1 MNISA
6 TTGNIKKANFGYF
19 TLRRRKRDKDMKNQ
33 KSPSNIHILLFLK
46 KSHGTARIME
56 TDSMLRT
63 KGSGVDPLKKGR
75 PKTEN
80 KSTMVTECS
89 VLTDL
94 LLALKK

>member
-19 TLRRRKRDKDMKNQ
+19 ALRRKKRDKDMNNQ
-33 KSPSNIHILLFLK
+33 KSPSNTHTLFFLK
-46 KSHGTARIME
+46 KSHGMARTRE
-56 TDSMLRT
+56 ADSMLRT
-63 KGSGVDPLKKGR
+63 KGSGVDPLKNGR
-75 PKTEN
+75 PNTE
-80 KSTMVTECS
+80 KRSTMVTECK

>member
-1 MNISA
+1 
-6 TTGNIKKANFGYF
+6 
-19 TLRRRKRDKDMKNQ
+19 MKNQ

-63 KGSGVDPLKKGR
+63 RESGVDPLKRGK

-80 KSTMVTECS
+80 RSTMVTECN

-94 LLALKK
+94 LLAFKK

>member
-63 KGSGVDPLKKGR
+63 KGSGVDPLRKGR

-94 LLALKK
+94 LLAFKK